1 MRAATVAPTGRCCID
16 WLNLVY
22 EDPKHGEFGVI
33 ADASSQIESYLST
46 IDKNIAEIAREKR

>member
-1 MRAATVAPTGRCCID
+1 
-16 WLNLVY
+16 LNLVY